1 MALKVNKT
9 RNERN
14 LVSVQIGTH
23 IWDSNRFPPKKKNNN
38 NNKKKKT
45 KTNGVLNILFLFFW
59 LFSQNPMKN
68 GTSSTKVLT
77 YIK

>member
-1 MALKVNKT
+1 MK
-9 RNERN
+9 E
-14 LVSVQIGTH
+14 
-23 IWDSNRFPPKKKNNN
+23 IWFLSRLAHTSGLQTDSQKKKTTTTTKK
-38 NNKKKKT
+38 KKKKT